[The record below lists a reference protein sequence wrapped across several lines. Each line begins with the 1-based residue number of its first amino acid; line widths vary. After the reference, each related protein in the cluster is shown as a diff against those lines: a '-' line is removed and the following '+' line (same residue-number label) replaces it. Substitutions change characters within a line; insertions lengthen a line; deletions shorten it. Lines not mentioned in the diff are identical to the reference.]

1 MTQFISANIGDA
13 MQDVL
18 DHLRDQ
24 RGPAF
29 KITIESVTI

>member
-1 MTQFISANIGDA
+1 MTQFIAANNGDA

-18 DHLRDQ
+18 DHLRMV